1 MSARLTSERTGAGA
15 SRQPGAGLADVLDLK
30 RDEDRRRA
38 VRTLLRHPLLTP
50 ARPNPEAFV
59 LVRRHAE
66 WLREWFGR
74 ETGWSLLV
82 DSELARLRK
91 IVATHSDGTRGAVPA
106 SGPKTPFSRRRY
118 VLACLAL
125 AALERSETQVTLG
138 RLVERVLALGADPA
152 LAEAGVAVTLDSREE
167 RGDLA
172 AVARLLLGLGVLS
185 RVAGD
190 EQAFVNRT
198 GDALYD
204 IDRRVLAR
212 LSVARR
218 GPSMVT
224 ARGLDERLAAVL
236 DEPRPDT
243 EDLRNRA
250 VRHRLARRLLDDPV
264 LYYAD
269 LTEEELA
276 YLTSQRTH
284 LLRRLA
290 EGTGLVAEVRA
301 EGIAMVDP
309 TGEATDIGMPEEG
322 TDGHVTLLLAEHLAA
337 RMRDHP
343 GEPVAVAELER
354 RTAALAAQ
362 HRTYWRKSAA
372 DPGAERELT
381 GQALRRLAALG
392 LVRADPGTDA
402 VMGLP
407 ALARFAY
414 AEPVVTE
421 GGR

>member
-1 MSARLTSERTGAGA
+1 MSGRPASERTGAG
-15 SRQPGAGLADVLDLK
+15 RQPGAGAGLADVLDLK

-50 ARPNPEAFV
+50 ARPDPEAFV

-74 ETGWSLLV
+74 EAGWSLLV

-91 IVATHSDGTRGAVPA
+91 IVATHGDGTRGAVPA

-152 LAEAGVAVTLDSREE
+152 LAEAGIVVTLDSREE
-167 RGDLA
+167 RADLA

-204 IDRRVLAR
+204 IDRRVLAG

-218 GPSMVT
+218 GPSMVA

-236 DEPRPDT
+236 GEARPDT

-290 EGTGLVAEVRA
+290 DCTGRVPECGRRA
-301 EGIAMVDP
+301 SRWSTRPGRRPTSACRRRAP
-309 TGEATDIGMPEEG
+309 TGMSRCCSPSTSPPGCG
-322 TDGHVTLLLAEHLAA
+322 TAPASRSPWPSWSAA
-337 RMRDHP
+337 RPRW
-343 GEPVAVAELER
+343 R
-354 RTAALAAQ
+354 RSTG
-362 HRTYWRKSAA
+362 RT
-372 DPGAERELT
+372 GASPRPT
-381 GQALRRLAALG
+381 
-392 LVRADPGTDA
+392 
-402 VMGLP
+402 P
-407 ALARFAY
+407 ARS
-414 AEPVVTE
+414 
-421 GGR
+421 GS